1 MPVLRFSR
9 DAAFDPEH
17 VHSMLS
23 AFDGACARLHLRKGD
38 EMTDLVALK
47 IVELAEA
54 GEWDAHKLLALVLQE
69 FESGPMQ
76 PF

>member
-9 DAAFDPEH
+9 DVAFDPEH

-54 GEWDAHKLLALVLQE
+54 DANRLLALVLQE
-69 FESGPMQ
+69 LESGPLQ
-76 PF
+76 PL